1 MNDSRTAG
9 RLELKRKVL
18 KKKNH
23 GYERQASCSALWRQK
38 RWPPSEGSI
47 LWKCGLIWQESAR
60 TETTAGRAAC
70 SLKATAQKGA
80 SPGSAHSRCCKCGP
94 WRMWF
99 QASSQ
104 VGRKTW
110 QPWPHAAGFT
120 GIKVVRTD
128 CIFKSW
134 SLWRVGSCPQ
144 GTFLAGLA
152 EWKVSLQ
159 LH

>member
-1 MNDSRTAG
+1 MNDSTTAG
-9 RLELKRKVL
+9 ILELKRKEVL
-18 KKKNH
+18 KKKPRLLKTGFLLCTVTTEKVATKWGLHLVKMWINLTGEH
-23 GYERQASCSALWRQK
+23 PNWDHHWKSC
-38 RWPPSEGSI
+38 
-47 LWKCGLIWQESAR
+47 
-60 TETTAGRAAC
+60 C

-80 SPGSAHSRCCKCGP
+80 SPGSAHSRCYKCGP
-94 WRMWF
+94 WKTWF

-144 GTFLAGLA
+144 GPFLACLA
-152 EWKVSLQ
+152 ECKVSLQ
-159 LH
+159 LY